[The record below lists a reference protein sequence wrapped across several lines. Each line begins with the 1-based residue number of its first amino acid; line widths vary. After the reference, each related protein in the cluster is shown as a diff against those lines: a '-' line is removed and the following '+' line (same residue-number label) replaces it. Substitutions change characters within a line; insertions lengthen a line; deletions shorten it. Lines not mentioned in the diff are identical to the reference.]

1 MNQDAPSQRLS
12 NISTLW
18 TLFRQAHDGAGEA
31 AIAARNRLV
40 ERYSDAVYRYLL
52 GALRDADAALE
63 LRQKFCLRFLQ
74 GAFRRAD
81 PAQGRFRDYA
91 KTALRNLMNDDHR
104 EQKKRPGPLSSD
116 SPAPPAPGPELDVE
130 CDLTECLRQELVTR
144 AWNELAAKYPIGQ
157 ALLQALERDPELR
170 PSELAAELSARFNRS
185 FSAGNLRQIRNRARA
200 RLANLILKEVLH
212 SLEEPTEE
220 ELVEELRELRLLSYC
235 AAYCA
240 PALEGCLRNR

>member
-1 MNQDAPSQRLS
+1 
-12 NISTLW
+12 
-18 TLFRQAHDGAGEA
+18 
-31 AIAARNRLV
+31 
-40 ERYSDAVYRYLL
+40 
-52 GALRDADAALE
+52 
-63 LRQKFCLRFLQ
+63 
-74 GAFRRAD
+74 
-81 PAQGRFRDYA
+81 
-91 KTALRNLMNDDHR
+91 
-104 EQKKRPGPLSSD
+104 
-116 SPAPPAPGPELDVE
+116 
-130 CDLTECLRQELVTR
+130 
-144 AWNELAAKYPIGQ
+144 
-157 ALLQALERDPELR
+157 LR